1 MAAETSAEGRPHQ
14 PRPHQPRPDRSTV
27 PAVDIALPV
36 HNEERVLA
44 ASVARLYDHLTEHF
58 PYSWQITIAENG
70 STDGTRLIGQR
81 LASELREVRF
91 VSMKRAGRK
100 SLRFKV

>member
-1 MAAETSAEGRPHQ
+1 MAAETSTAEGRQH
-14 PRPHQPRPDRSTV
+14 HPRPDRSPI

-36 HNEERVLA
+36 HNEEQIIE
-44 ASVARLYDHLTEHF
+44 ASVERLHQHLSEHF

-70 STDGTRLIGQR
+70 STDATRLLGQR

-91 VSMKRAGRK
+91 V
-100 SLRFKV
+100 